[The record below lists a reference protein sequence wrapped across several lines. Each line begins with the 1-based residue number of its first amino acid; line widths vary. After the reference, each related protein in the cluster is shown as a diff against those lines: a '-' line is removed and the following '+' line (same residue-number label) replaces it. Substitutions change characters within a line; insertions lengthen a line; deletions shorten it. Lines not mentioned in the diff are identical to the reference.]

1 MKYQKKKVKKIMSLK
16 IKWKRIKYIGI
27 NLTEQVKGLY
37 SENNKTLMKE
47 NEDDTQKCKDI
58 HALELE

>member
-1 MKYQKKKVKKIMSLK
+1 MSLK

>member
-1 MKYQKKKVKKIMSLK
+1 MSLK

-27 NLTEQVKGLY
+27 NLTEQVRGLY

-47 NEDDTQKCKDI
+47 NEDDTQK
-58 HALELE
+58 

>member
-1 MKYQKKKVKKIMSLK
+1 MSLK

-27 NLTEQVKGLY
+27 KLTEQVKGLY

-47 NEDDTQKCKDI
+47 NEDDTQK
-58 HALELE
+58 